1 MLAKRITQALIK
13 DCAVNHDLPLVVGVS
28 GGADSLCLIHCLKEG
43 GFKLLV
49 GHLDHALRESSAA
62 QADALCQRITDWG
75 VPFFSQREY
84 VGQFALQN
92 KLGVEEAARFCRYRF
107 LFNLAR
113 EHGAQGVVVGHQA
126 DDQVET
132 VLMHFLRG
140 SGLSGLS
147 GMQPRSFL
155 SVIDPELPL
164 FRPMLAI
171 HRQEIQQYCQANG
184 LEVLEDESN
193 ANPTFFRNRLRH
205 ELIPQLEESNPGFRQ
220 ALVRTALTL
229 SADRELLETLADEA
243 FARALVRTVEQGLVF
258 SREIFL
264 GLHLSL
270 QRLVLRQ
277 TFSKLEPDT
286 RDLGFEAV
294 ERALAAIS
302 SIAPR
307 TPLAGGLWVFCFEGD
322 FVIAPRAY
330 QHQHADFPQLSDT
343 LGLKLK
349 RGGRLELNAGWYL
362 TAELIDDRKF
372 KALPEALKTHPLHA
386 WLNPLDLEWPL
397 EVRSMRTG
405 ERWSPLGMTLK
416 HQKLSDFFVNQKI
429 PQTARARWPVVLSG
443 GSVLWLAGLR
453 IAQAWRLLGDEREI
467 LHLQLHAPA
476 ELIDPEKLK

>member
-1 MLAKRITQALIK
+1 MLAQRVIQSLVG
-13 DCAVNHDLPLVVGVS
+13 DCGVNPELPLIVGVS
-28 GGADSLCLIHCLKEG
+28 GGADSLCLLDCLKEG
-43 GFKLLV
+43 GLKLII
-49 GHLDHALRESSAA
+49 GHLDHALRPSSAT
-62 QADALCQRITDWG
+62 QAESLRQRVADLG
-75 VPFFSQREY
+75 LSFFSQRED

-92 KLGVEEAARFCRYRF
+92 KLGIEEAARFCRYRF
-107 LFNLAR
+107 LFKLAR

-147 GMQPRSFL
+147 GMQPRSVL
-155 SVIDPELPL
+155 SAIDPEMPL

-171 HRQEIQQYCQANG
+171 HRHEIQQYCQENA

-193 ANPTFFRNRLRH
+193 IDPSFFRNRLRH

-220 ALVRTALTL
+220 ALVRTAITL
-229 SADRELLETLADEA
+229 SADRQLLESLADKA
-243 FARALVRTVEQGLVF
+243 FEQAVQRAVDKGLLF

-277 TFSKLEPDT
+277 SFARLLPDI

-294 ERALAAIS
+294 ERALSAIS
-302 SIAPR
+302 SGASQ
-307 TPLAGGLWVFCFEGD
+307 TPLAGGLWIFCIEGD

-330 QHQHADFPQLSDT
+330 KHHHADYPQLTDPSVS
-343 LGLKLK
+343 KLK
-349 RGGRLELNAGWYL
+349 RGGRLALNAGWSL
-362 TAELIDDRKF
+362 SAELIDDRKY
-372 KALPEALKTHPLHA
+372 KALPEALKTHPMHA

-397 EVRSMRTG
+397 EVRPIRTG
-405 ERWSPLGMTLK
+405 ERWSPLGMALK

-429 PQTARARWPVVLSG
+429 PQTARAKWPLVLSG
-443 GSVLWLAGLR
+443 GSVLWVAGLR

-467 LHLQLHAPA
+467 LHLQLHAPDQ
-476 ELIDPEKLK
+476 LIDPVKLQ